1 MQQSVERRIWQG
13 VAVVSGAAAAM
24 VTRRA
29 MTAAWRGVRHEDPPV
44 HPSTRGVQLSDAVI
58 WATATAVGMA
68 VSRVFAERA
77 AASGWR
83 SVTGSPPPELSA

>member
-1 MQQSVERRIWQG
+1 MWQG
-13 VAVVSGAAAAM
+13 VAVLSAAAAAM
-24 VTRRA
+24 ATRQLMTVTWRA
-29 MTAAWRGVRHEDPPV
+29 VRHEDPPV

-68 VSRVFAERA
+68 VSRVVAERA

-83 SVTGSPPPELSA
+83 SVTGSPPPDLAT